1 MNYIRS
7 VLSLVLMVFLFSA
20 RLYSQENKMH
30 LNLMTWP
37 AHIELTGGTFKL
49 TQNFTVEVTG
59 NPATRLSGAARN
71 RK

>member
-1 MNYIRS
+1 
-7 VLSLVLMVFLFSA
+7 
-20 RLYSQENKMH
+20 MH